1 MDRINVKIG
10 ASPAVGVK
18 TGIMPEYTGECTV
31 VPKLGQQT
39 VLNTA
44 KHYLSGNITVREIPV
59 TVQENEAGG
68 LTLTVGGADDE

>member
-1 MDRINVKIG
+1 MDSINVKIG

-31 VPKLGQQT
+31 IPKLGQQT